1 MGNCRNRHLIA
12 MWDAVRWYTLEQLA
26 SGRFEP
32 GLEIPAAVASTALII
47 LLVVLYGWRKS
58 MAGYLPYVIGSLLF
72 IHAQF
77 PFRGTPRYEL
87 VLFSVFLLAA
97 RSFLAK
103 RWLAPI
109 AAAVS
114 IALQF
119 CLLFRFA
126 EWRWVA

>member
-1 MGNCRNRHLIA
+1 MT
-12 MWDAVRWYTLEQLA
+12 W
-26 SGRFEP
+26 
-32 GLEIPAAVASTALII
+32 
-47 LLVVLYGWRKS
+47 
-58 MAGYLPYVIGSLLF
+58 YLPYVVGSLLF

-87 VLFSVFLLAA
+87 VLFPIFLLVA

-103 RWLAPI
+103 RWLFPV

-114 IALQF
+114 IAEQIF
-119 CLLFRFA
+119 LLIRFA